1 LERGVGR
8 AGSRHKS
15 PTARNLVAELRLS
28 FLESLGL
35 VVAHLDPWKR
45 LVMLTKGSESI
56 MMI

>member
-8 AGSRHKS
+8 AGARHTN
-15 PTARNLVAELRLS
+15 PPARNLVAEPRLS
-28 FLESLGL
+28 FLESLGQ

-45 LVMLTKGSESI
+45 LVMLTKGSETI